1 MCARPRSSLRVS
13 DSPATRC
20 GHMLDGLR
28 APAPEVCAAF
38 SSRVGAATPTGSA
51 HASAGV
57 NTKLTLRPDHLSRG
71 Q

>member
-1 MCARPRSSLRVS
+1 MCEAAIVIESERQ
-13 DSPATRC
+13 PAMRC
-20 GHMLDGLR
+20 GHMLDRLR
-28 APAPEVCAAF
+28 APAPEACAAL